1 MIIIKSI
8 IMLIIYISSSSLGI
22 MLANRYRYRVDELK
36 QIRSAL
42 NIIKTKIQYTY
53 EPLPQIFLDISKKFE
68 GGIRRNL

>member
-8 IMLIIYISSSSLGI
+8 IMLLIFISSSVLGI
-22 MLANRYRYRVDELK
+22 MLANRYKYRVDELK

-68 GGIRRNL
+68 GGIRGNL